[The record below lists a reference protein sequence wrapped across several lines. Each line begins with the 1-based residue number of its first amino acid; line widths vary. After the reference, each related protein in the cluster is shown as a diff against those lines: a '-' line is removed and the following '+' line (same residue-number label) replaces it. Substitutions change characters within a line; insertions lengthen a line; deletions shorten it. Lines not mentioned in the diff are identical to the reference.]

1 MANPKENKVQ
11 LIVGFTLV
19 GIVFLGLAYLSQF
32 WGSANTEAEIRVAQ
46 ANRDTGESWLLRAGL
61 LKKEKIESRTAVFH
75 LDSIET
81 KEAAQ
86 VQLAFESA
94 FRVTVLESSL
104 VTLEKTEGP
113 MTDVIVII
121 IKRGDVKVDNFGREG
136 ELMIAKN
143 GERILASDYNGSPLR
158 LAPTE
163 EEPLS
168 TEDAFSEAISG
179 ATLSEQDIVTV
190 LNGQK
195 NSFFKCFAAL
205 LQKDP
210 QVQGDLALNFTIEP
224 TGKISSSEV
233 VNSPI
238 QDEEFKKCLLEVL
251 SRVEFKSFEG
261 APISTLYPI
270 QFK

>member
-1 MANPKENKVQ
+1 MANVKENKVQ

-32 WGSANTEAEIRVAQ
+32 WNESNVEPEIRVAQ
-46 ANRDTGESWLLRAGL
+46 ATRDTGDSWLLRAGF
-61 LKKEKIESRTAVFH
+61 LKKEKIEKRSPVFH

-94 FRVTVLESSL
+94 FRVTVLENSL

-113 MTDVIVII
+113 ITDVIVII

-143 GERILASDYNGSPLR
+143 GERLLASDYNGSPLR

-163 EEPLS
+163 EEALS
-168 TEDAFSEAISG
+168 TADAFSEALTT
-179 ATLSEQDIVTV
+179 ATLSEQDIVTT

-195 NSFFKCFAAL
+195 NAFFKCFASL

-210 QVQGDLALNFTIEP
+210 QAQGDLALNFTIEP

-238 QDEEFKKCLLEVL
+238 KDEDFNKCLLEVL
-251 SRVEFKSFEG
+251 SRIEFKSFEG